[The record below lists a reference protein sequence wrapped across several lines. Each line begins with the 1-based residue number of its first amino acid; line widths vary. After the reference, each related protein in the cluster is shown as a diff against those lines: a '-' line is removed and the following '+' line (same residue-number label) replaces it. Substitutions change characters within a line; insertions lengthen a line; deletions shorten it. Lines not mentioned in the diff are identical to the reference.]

1 MALSKIILVEAAD
14 RRIEQVFRVIPV
26 APGRA
31 ECRPCARAPESVV
44 MTIEP
49 MSMPDTGHARS
60 SLAITEFERL

>member
-1 MALSKIILVEAAD
+1 MAPSKIIRVKAAD
-14 RRIEQVFRVIPV
+14 RRIEQVFRAIPV

-49 MSMPDTGHARS
+49 TRMPDTGDARS